1 MSKKYK
7 SLIFLTSL
15 TSSTLLFGLS
25 LDEKRK
31 EIFKRQE
38 NFEQG
43 TLEKHNTELK
53 RLYSELES
61 LYNDT
66 ANDLTASA
74 DEILFRE
81 KSKEIAQIKSEIEA
95 IENEWK
101 NLQKNEYDSGS
112 DSFGIWELG
121 EVPITKLIME
131 YGSSES
137 MYVIP
142 PDIAKLRLNLHCLL
156 SIPKESWPKMIDLI
170 LTHNNVGVKKLNP
183 FVKQLYSLKEDFTN
197 VDNITADLGH
207 LKHFDETS
215 RIIFVYTPPIENIKA
230 SFYFLDKFKNPKTTF
245 VYQVGSKVAIV
256 GLVKDVKNLVSMAE
270 NVWDQDGERTSKII
284 TPKKMSPDD
293 AVKLLKSYFGGLTDH
308 SRPLISTKG
317 GNNLSAFTLKNENS
331 VVLIGPKDL
340 VDKGENILRKTE
352 GQIND
357 PTELTLYHYQCSHS
371 KPEEITEILSKV
383 YKSLQSV
390 KMNKK
395 ETLEASNTNFAGSAH
410 HGNPYYGPNQ
420 TQQAAAQPS
429 SSSSSETTENF
440 IPFQA
445 TGSIL
450 MVVRKDTLP
459 KIKEILKKLDSPK
472 KMVEI
477 EVLLCER
484 RIGKSNQ
491 SGINLLKLGDNTSR
505 TKETG
510 FSYGGEGKTSGI
522 MEFLFSTTGNPAKN
536 LPGLDLSYN
545 FLLSQEDVIVTASP
559 STTTLNQVPTT
570 LAITDQISI
579 NTGASKEFDSIA
591 YSREDIGITITMTP
605 TIHECDVEDPYGNSF
620 ITLENDIR
628 FETINSNNND
638 RPSVHKRHITN
649 TVRIPDGQTVII
661 GGLRSSNT
669 EESKQ
674 KVPFLGEIPGFAKIF
689 GSSKL
694 TSTNSEMFIFLKPKV
709 ISDPTTDFLRIR
721 EHKLKKR
728 PGDTE
733 LLLEKINESRRNEE
747 QMRFVESLNLIF
759 SSGKPHEQTL

>member
-43 TLEKHNTELK
+43 TLEKHNAELK

-66 ANDLTASA
+66 ANELTASA
-74 DEILFRE
+74 DERLFRE
-81 KSKEIAQIKSEIEA
+81 KSKEMVQIKSEIEA

-390 KMNKK
+390 KVNNKD
-395 ETLEASNTNFAGSAH
+395 TLESANTNFAANAH

-420 TQQAAAQPS
+420 PQKQAGQKTS
-429 SSSSSETTENF
+429 SSSQETTENF

-491 SGINLLKLGDNTSR
+491 SGINLLKLGDNASK

-510 FSYGGEGKTSGI
+510 FSYGGEGKTAGI

-591 YSREDIGITITMTP
+591 YSREDIGITITLTP
-605 TIHECDVEDPYGNSF
+605 TIHECDAEDPYGNSF